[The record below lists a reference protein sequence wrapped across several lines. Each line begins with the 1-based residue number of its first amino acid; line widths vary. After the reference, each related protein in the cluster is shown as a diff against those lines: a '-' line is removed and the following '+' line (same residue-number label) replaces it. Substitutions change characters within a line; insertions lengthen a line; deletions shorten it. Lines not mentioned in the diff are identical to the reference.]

1 MVPAECVAWCRV
13 QQYGVLVLDDMATVD
28 LDWWNDRLTKHAI
41 PVRLTGR
48 DPDGAITD
56 RGVAVITRGE
66 EMISP
71 RPSAWAAESSR
82 STM

>member
-56 RGVAVITRGE
+56 RGVAVITRGDLTAD
-66 EMISP
+66 P
-71 RPSAWAAESSR
+71 AGGLR
-82 STM
+82 